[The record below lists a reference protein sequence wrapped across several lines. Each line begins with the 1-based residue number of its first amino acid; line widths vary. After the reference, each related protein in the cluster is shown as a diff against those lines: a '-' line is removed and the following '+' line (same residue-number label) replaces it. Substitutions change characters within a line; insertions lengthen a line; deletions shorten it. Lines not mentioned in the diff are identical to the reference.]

1 MFGKLVSD
9 IFIILALTSNFTFIF
24 YPNAI
29 TIFLTLFINLFA
41 TIFKLG
47 ETKYLS
53 TKILATS
60 FVADLHLLPAT
71 FLFFLAQKDFA
82 IALAI
87 GALVTNI
94 ISVILVIIETII
106 SLFEE

>member
-1 MFGKLVSD
+1 MTKKIISD
-9 IFIILALTSNFTFIF
+9 IFIILSLTTNFMFIF

-29 TIFLTLFINLFA
+29 TIFIALFINLFA

-47 ETKYLS
+47 ESKFLA

-60 FVADLHLLPAT
+60 FVADLHLLPSI
-71 FLFFLAQKDFA
+71 FLFFLGYREFS

-87 GALVTNI
+87 GALVSNI
-94 ISVILVIIETII
+94 ISVLLVIIE
-106 SLFEE
+106 SVLLLFEE

>member
-1 MFGKLVSD
+1 MFRKLVSD
-9 IFIILALTSNFTFIF
+9 IFIILALTTNFTFVF
-24 YPNAI
+24 YPNSVTVFI
-29 TIFLTLFINLFA
+29 TFFINLFA

-60 FVADLHLLPAT
+60 FVADLHLLPAI
-71 FLFFLAQKDFA
+71 FLFFLGQKDFA
-82 IALAI
+82 VALAI

-94 ISVILVIIETII
+94 ISVLLVIIETII
-106 SLFEE
+106 ELFEE